1 MDKEKQQQIKYQL
14 LLFKTRIFEDCR
26 GSFRC
31 FYERVASGSAGVM
44 LPLSKVHEDCSTH
57 KLRSAFHR
65 QRGRTL
71 LLVYL
76 PE

>member
-31 FYERVASGSAGVM
+31 FESSFGQCGSYA
-44 LPLSKVHEDCSTH
+44 
-57 KLRSAFHR
+57 SAF
-65 QRGRTL
+65 QS
-71 LLVYL
+71 
-76 PE
+76 P